1 MADDPTNTVAPP
13 GGVLAYPDRL
23 NPGMKAGDYLIEEAI
38 AAGGCGTVYRA
49 RHRLLGRRAA
59 IKVLSR
65 DLADSREMLKRFERE
80 AKAVNEIQ
88 HPNIVD
94 VIDFDKL
101 EDGRPFYV
109 MELLEGMSLS
119 DLLKRQGRFTP
130 PEVLEVLEPVC
141 AALQAAHDKGFV
153 HRDLKG
159 GNIMIVTRGDQRT
172 VKLLD
177 FGIAKL
183 IHPEP
188 GEPGLT
194 TAGRRLG
201 TPSAMAPEQFR
212 GDPVDARTDVY
223 ALGVLLYRLLT
234 GQLPFQGSSSEEIE
248 RSHLSAPAPAPSRIA
263 PISPAMDNIVLRC
276 LEKNPDR
283 RYSSVTEF
291 IAALRDAVIVQDPR
305 RTGPKVLSVNA
316 IAVHLE
322 IRTASPPGEE
332 ADDALLDDLVIVL
345 DTAEQRF
352 RAGGLSIPLQTGS
365 ALVGILLLSD
375 DPAQSRE
382 ERERVLKLARG
393 LYQEILARDG
403 ADERIGLNVCVH
415 VDKALIR
422 TSSQGPEIIGGAI
435 LTLATWVPHQKPHG
449 LYATSAACEG
459 LAGLD
464 TAPDGDRY
472 LTLL

>member
-1 MADDPTNTVAPP
+1 MADDPTNTVAPQ
-13 GGVLAYPDRL
+13 GGTITYPDRL
-23 NPGMKAGDYLIEEAI
+23 SPGMKAGDYLIEEAI

-49 RHRLLGRRAA
+49 RHSLLGRRAA

-80 AKAVNEIQ
+80 AKAVNQIQ

-109 MELLEGMSLS
+109 MELLDGMSLS

-141 AALQAAHDKGFV
+141 AALQAAHDKGIV

-159 GNIMIVTRGDQRT
+159 GNIMIVTKGDQKT

-223 ALGVLLYRLLT
+223 ALGVLLYRLVT
-234 GQLPFQGSSSEEIE
+234 GQLPFQGGSSEEIE
-248 RSHLSAPAPAPSRIA
+248 RSHLNAPAPPPSRIA
-263 PISPAMDNIVLRC
+263 PISPAIDQIVLRC
-276 LEKNPDR
+276 LEKKPDR
-283 RYSSVTEF
+283 RYSSVMEF
-291 IAALRDAVIVQDPR
+291 IAALQDAVSAQGRR
-305 RTGPKVLSVNA
+305 RTDPSVLSVNA
-316 IAVHLE
+316 IAVHLG
-322 IRTASPPGEE
+322 IRTTSEEE
-332 ADDALLDDLVIVL
+332 ADDALLDDLTSVL
-345 DTAEQRF
+345 DTAEQKL

-375 DPAQSRE
+375 DPGQSRE
-382 ERERVLKLARG
+382 ERERILKMAHR
-393 LYQEILARDG
+393 LYQEIVARDG
-403 ADERIGLNVCVH
+403 ADARIELSACVH
-415 VDKALIR
+415 ADKALIR
-422 TSSQGPEIIGGAI
+422 TSNQGPEIIGGAI
-435 LTLATWVPHQKPHG
+435 LTLGTWVPQQKPQG
-449 LYATSAACEG
+449 LYATSQACEG
-459 LAGLD
+459 LPGLG
-464 TAPDGDRY
+464 TALEGDRY
-472 LTLL
+472 ISIP

>member
-13 GGVLAYPDRL
+13 GGTTAYPDRL
-23 NPGMKAGDYLIEEAI
+23 TPGMKAGDYLIEEAI

-65 DLADSREMLKRFERE
+65 NLADSREMLKRFERE
-80 AKAVNEIQ
+80 AKAVNQIQ

-109 MELLEGMSLS
+109 MELLDGMSLS
-119 DLLKRQGRFTP
+119 DLLKRQGRLTP
-130 PEVLEVLEPVC
+130 AEVLEILEPVC

-159 GNIMIVTRGDQRT
+159 GNIMIVTKGDQKT

-212 GDPVDARTDVY
+212 GDPVDARTDIY
-223 ALGVLLYRLLT
+223 ALGVLVYRLLT

-248 RSHLSAPAPAPSRIA
+248 RFHLNAPAPPPSRIA
-263 PISPAMDNIVLRC
+263 PISPALDNVVLRC
-276 LEKNPDR
+276 LEKKPDR
-283 RYSSVTEF
+283 RYSSVVEF
-291 IAALRDAVIVQDPR
+291 IAALRDAVIAQDPR
-305 RTGPKVLSVNA
+305 KPGPKVLSVNA

-322 IRTASPPGEE
+322 IRTPSQAEEE

-345 DTAEQRF
+345 DTAEQRL

-375 DPAQSRE
+375 DPGQNRG
-382 ERERVLKLARG
+382 ERERILKMAHG
-393 LYQEILARDG
+393 LYQEILGRGG
-403 ADERIGLNVCVH
+403 ADARIQLSVCVH
-415 VDKALIR
+415 VDKALVR
-422 TSSQGPEIIGGAI
+422 TTNQGPEVIGGAI
-435 LTLATWVPHQKPHG
+435 LTLATWVPHQNAQG
-449 LYATSAACEG
+449 LYATSEACEG
-459 LAGLD
+459 LPGLG
-464 TAPDGDRY
+464 TARAGDRY
-472 LTLL
+472 VSIS